1 MSCREKGKWF
11 KQMLYSF
18 YKINIYLAQ
27 QSVIYVIGI
36 TVSIDDILVCCI
48 CEPYIIIFDLQ
59 TILILRKISGDMSF
73 SD

>member
-1 MSCREKGKWF
+1 
-11 KQMLYSF
+11 MLYSF
-18 YKINIYLAQ
+18 NTYLAQ

-36 TVSIDDILVCCI
+36 TVSSDDILVCCI